1 MPEEAGSKRPF
12 SWWTELVATLL
23 LGLAAVGAGWSAYQS
38 ALWNS
43 ESFFSVVRAG
53 ALFRQAGFFENKGY
67 LLRVLDVGM
76 FTTYAQAVSQ
86 HNAALAE
93 FIMKR
98 FRPPMKA
105 AMDAWLATKP
115 LRNPNAPPSPFAM
128 KEYRLPEDEEA
139 QRLNIEANRNLTN
152 GKNFNR
158 ISDDY
163 VLITVP
169 FAIVSLF
176 CGLSTK
182 FPTRAMQIGIVAM
195 ALAFFI
201 VAVATLAS
209 MPVTR

>member
-1 MPEEAGSKRPF
+1 MPEETGSKGAF
-12 SWWTELVATLL
+12 SWWTELIATLL

-43 ESFFSVVRAG
+43 ESFFSIVRAG
-53 ALFRQAGFFENKGY
+53 AMFRQAGLVQNKGY

-76 FTTYAQAVSQ
+76 FTAYAQAVSQ
-86 HNAALAE
+86 KNTPLAE
-93 FIMKR
+93 FILKR

-105 AMDAWLATKP
+105 AVDAWLATKP
-115 LRNPNAPPSPFAM
+115 LQNPNAPSSPFAM
-128 KEYRLPEDEEA
+128 TEYRLPEDEEA
-139 QRLNIEANRNLTN
+139 QQLTIKADRDLTN
-152 GKNFNR
+152 GKEYNR
-158 ISDDY
+158 VSDDY

-182 FPTRAMQIGIVAM
+182 FPTRGMQTAIVAM

-201 VAVATLAS
+201 GAVATLAS